1 MTTEHGKI
9 QAPDG
14 TEGEIPGV
22 DADEKDGPVRALRA
36 GVPALPG
43 EGAREDHPARLPE
56 DVEER
61 FTIR

>member
-1 MTTEHGKI
+1 MTENGTI
-9 QAPDG
+9 QAPDA
-14 TEGEIPGV
+14 EHWDIAGV

-43 EGAREDHPARLPE
+43 EPPRDEHPARLPE

-61 FTIR
+61 FTVR

>member
-1 MTTEHGKI
+1 MNTTGKI
-9 QAPDG
+9 TAPDA
-14 TEGEIPGV
+14 EGDIAGV

-43 EGAREDHPARLPE
+43 EETHDEHPARLPE

-61 FTIR
+61 FTVR